1 MLVEKK
7 AEESATEWLLLLI
20 LDMYQY
26 TTLTSYLLSSIVDS
40 SFQSETWHCNLSV
53 IAAGET
59 KVWFSLN
66 SLEKA
71 FFE

>member
-40 SFQSETWHCNLSV
+40 SLQSET
-53 IAAGET
+53 
-59 KVWFSLN
+59 
-66 SLEKA
+66 
-71 FFE
+71 